1 MSLDYLGAKKQ
12 KEHENEQDEKITAG
26 GGDFVPVI
34 TTDQFTMGPDGQT
47 PLPVIDD
54 IKEGGTY
61 LVKLDLSTLAP
72 GTAFNYTLTVM
83 TAPGQGTM
91 QQLQWSNTLITYER
105 SYENGTWSSWS
116 ETTLTNL
123 ALILQRYTGADGTK
137 TQVLKNVNGVLTW
150 VNE

>member
-12 KEHENEQDEKITAG
+12 KAHEDEQDEKITAG
-26 GGDFVPVI
+26 GGQYVPVI
-34 TTDQFTMGPDGQT
+34 VTDQFAMGPDGQT

-72 GTAFNYTLTVM
+72 GTVFNYTLTV
-83 TAPGQGTM
+83 TAAPGQGTL
-91 QQLQWSNTLITYER
+91 QQLHWSNSLVSYER
-105 SYENGTWSSWS
+105 RYENDTWDSWS

-123 ALILQRYTGADGTK
+123 ATILQRYSGYDSTK
-137 TQVLKNVNGVLTW
+137 TQALKNVNGTLTW
-150 VNE
+150 VDE

>member
-12 KEHENEQDEKITAG
+12 KAHENEQDEKITAG
-26 GGDFVPVI
+26 GGNFVPVI
-34 TTDQFTMGPDGQT
+34 TTDQFTMGPDGQV

-72 GTAFNYTLTVM
+72 GAAFNYTLTVA

-91 QQLQWSNTLITYER
+91 QQLQWSNGLIMYER
-105 SYENGTWSSWS
+105 RYENDTWSSWS

-123 ALILQRYTGADGTK
+123 ALILQRYNGADGTK